1 MLYPLLT
8 LCIIAQLCAS
18 ALFIM
23 HKANFFHFLH
33 KRENP
38 SFLAFGQNDSF
49 WLCRGPLVHIVYVSE
64 VIFFMFSESICRFP
78 IPMYDISRNNSD
90 TVQIRVQQ
98 LYMFTPV

>member
-49 WLCRGPLVHIVYVSE
+49 WLGRRSFVHTVYVFK
-64 VIFFMFSESICRFP
+64 VVFYVFWMFLSCFGVNVRL
-78 IPMYDISRNNSD
+78 ISLKS
-90 TVQIRVQQ
+90 
-98 LYMFTPV
+98 

>member
-23 HKANFFHFLH
+23 HKANFSISCTKEKILH
-33 KRENP
+33 
-38 SFLAFGQNDSF
+38 F
-49 WLCRGPLVHIVYVSE
+49 WLLVRMTAFDCAGGHLFTLFMFLKL
-64 VIFFMFSESICRFP
+64 FFMFSESICRFL

-98 LYMFTPV
+98 LYMFMPV

>member
-49 WLCRGPLVHIVYVSE
+49 WLCRGAL
-64 VIFFMFSESICRFP
+64 FTLFMFLKLFF
-78 IPMYDISRNNSD
+78 Y
-90 TVQIRVQQ
+90 V
-98 LYMFTPV
+98 F

>member
-49 WLCRGPLVHIVYVSE
+49 WLGRGSFVHTVYVFE
-64 VIFFMFSESICRFP
+64 VVFFMFSESICRFLTP
-78 IPMYDISRNNSD
+78 LYDISRNNSD
-90 TVQIRVQQ
+90 TV
-98 LYMFTPV
+98 

>member
-49 WLCRGPLVHIVYVSE
+49 WLGRGAFVHTVYVFK
-64 VIFFMFSESICRFP
+64 VVFLCFLKVFAVF
-78 IPMYDISRNNSD
+78 
-90 TVQIRVQQ
+90 
-98 LYMFTPV
+98 

>member
-49 WLCRGPLVHIVYVSE
+49 WLCRGSFVQ
-64 VIFFMFSESICRFP
+64 SICRFP
-78 IPMYDISRNNSD
+78 MPMYDISRNNSD
-90 TVQIRVQQ
+90 TAQICVQQ
-98 LYMFTPV
+98 LYMFMPV

>member
-49 WLCRGPLVHIVYVSE
+49 WLCRG
-64 VIFFMFSESICRFP
+64 VIRSHYLCFLSYFFMFSESICRFP

-98 LYMFTPV
+98 LYMFMPV

>member
-23 HKANFFHFLH
+23 HKAIFFHFLH

-49 WLCRGPLVHIVYVSE
+49 WLCRGSFVHIVYVFE
-64 VIFFMFSESICRFP
+64 VIFLCFLKVFVVF
-78 IPMYDISRNNSD
+78 
-90 TVQIRVQQ
+90 
-98 LYMFTPV
+98 

>member
-38 SFLAFGQNDSF
+38 SFLAFGQNARVSPAAAFRFHIYYVFDNKYF
-49 WLCRGPLVHIVYVSE
+49 LLVRMTA
-64 VIFFMFSESICRFP
+64 FGCAGGLLFTLFMFLKLFF
-78 IPMYDISRNNSD
+78 Y
-90 TVQIRVQQ
+90 V
-98 LYMFTPV
+98 F